1 MAGKPSQTD
10 NVKLAKEQQ
19 QKLRQYLD
27 QARKGF
33 QTIPNIPEGSKVA
46 GQEFITS
53 LRHTIDQLQRSA
65 SNSSITLQNDYG
77 FSFAAQRNQMKFQS
91 TTLDPLA
98 MQLGEVKA
106 ICDVL
111 FQARINQLDYVRR
124 ERISPEDSTG
134 PVSDYVNQKS
144 ATNEMAV
151 LSPYELKFRCF
162 TPELASVLSGFSSSP
177 YALLVKTI
185 NVDLAPAPEV
195 APEGTPTMVVPP
207 PMAQPV
213 QPVTPLPSKG
223 GRSQSEDA
231 AFRARYGLDG
241 RRRPQP
247 TPQPTAPV
255 VAPAPAPTKTG
266 LQTVLDE
273 KQLAVTLVLNVVKLL
288 PPPK

>member
-1 MAGKPSQTD
+1 MDWIKRNLGFVIGSAVALALLGAAGWYFYSAWKSNNEYIDKLNEQYVKLGELIRQNPHPGVAGKPSQTD

-124 ERISPEDSTG
+124 ERIAPEDSTG

-144 ATNEMAV
+144 ATNEM
-151 LSPYELKFRCF
+151 
-162 TPELASVLSGFSSSP
+162 
-177 YALLVKTI
+177 
-185 NVDLAPAPEV
+185 
-195 APEGTPTMVVPP
+195 
-207 PMAQPV
+207 
-213 QPVTPLPSKG
+213 
-223 GRSQSEDA
+223 
-231 AFRARYGLDG
+231 
-241 RRRPQP
+241 
-247 TPQPTAPV
+247 
-255 VAPAPAPTKTG
+255 
-266 LQTVLDE
+266 
-273 KQLAVTLVLNVVKLL
+273 
-288 PPPK
+288 